1 MMNAKISKILKLSYI
16 NCKFSINIKTVFRI
30 IVTHQ
35 EIDVI
40 FHDVMR
46 LRFIFLITHLT
57 KMIVS
62 QQTN

>member
-1 MMNAKISKILKLSYI
+1 MNAKISKILKLSYI

-40 FHDVMR
+40 FHDVM
-46 LRFIFLITHLT
+46 ILT

-62 QQTN
+62 QQTNWKFILSKLLS

>member
-35 EIDVI
+35 KIDVI
-40 FHDVMR
+40 FHDVM
-46 LRFIFLITHLT
+46 ILT